1 MFYVLIENNE
11 LRGILD
17 YKPNTGKD
25 NIQVVE
31 YDGIIQKENILVLDG
46 KIVDKEAYTFINGKY
61 IKRDYDLEKQQTI
74 NKQARKYLKDTD
86 WLVLRHR
93 DQIALSLDTSLT
105 DVEYKE
111 LLRKRQEARSKVI
124 DYTE

>member
-86 WLVLRHR
+86 WLV
-93 DQIALSLDTSLT
+93 
-105 DVEYKE
+105 
-111 LLRKRQEARSKVI
+111 
-124 DYTE
+124 

>member
-31 YDGIIQKENILVLDG
+31 YDGIIQKENIRVLEG
-46 KIVDKEAYTFINGKY
+46 KIGEKE
-61 IKRDYDLEKQQTI
+61 E
-74 NKQARKYLKDTD
+74 
-86 WLVLRHR
+86 
-93 DQIALSLDTSLT
+93 
-105 DVEYKE
+105 
-111 LLRKRQEARSKVI
+111 
-124 DYTE
+124 

>member
-25 NIQVVE
+25 NIKVVE

-93 DQIALSLDTSLT
+93 DQIALGLDTSLT
-105 DVEYKE
+105 AVEYKE
-111 LLRKRQEARSKVI
+111 LLQKRQEARSQVI